1 MLAQFTTE
9 IFGQLLF
16 RLDRGQ
22 KLFRFKVFDFGR
34 VQNSVL
40 YRGATFSASRPCFI
54 LEQIVLIVIEYHS
67 NFVSVINGHLS
78 FWSVKY
84 TYIVGGQTLGS
95 VTTFLGRNH
104 MNLFR
109 KFKSI

>member
-1 MLAQFTTE
+1 M
-9 IFGQLLF
+9 
-16 RLDRGQ
+16 
-22 KLFRFKVFDFGR
+22 
-34 VQNSVL
+34 
-40 YRGATFSASRPCFI
+40 
-54 LEQIVLIVIEYHS
+54 LIVIEYHS
-67 NFVSVINGHLS
+67 NFVSVINGHFS

-109 KFKSI
+109 KFKSIWNHFREGGPLLRPGKFFYGPKTDVTGKTVKEISGKKIDDFWKSYSTETIGTIG